1 MNAEQRRDPRFSMQ
15 RNESIDAELLVSNA
29 SESRIP
35 GRVVD
40 ISRRGA
46 KFEFDGTLPSDDS
59 ALLRLKC
66 EKVNWEVEIPGTI
79 HWKHPNR
86 SDGWWVGCSFQKA
99 VQPVALER
107 LASAGIIDRR
117 SEDRR
122 TINTDVQVKL
132 ELRED
137 QQGARLV
144 DISHGGFK
152 LWLPRAVNAGERIVL
167 TCFND
172 LKTDFKSVGRTC
184 WTKSTGD
191 GFFVGCSFVH
201 RDGYQNLMQAMG
213 LQTEASSPVLHRP
226 PKLVQTL
233 SLAAGIAAVA
243 FGIHQLLNF

>member
-1 MNAEQRRDPRFSMQ
+1 MNAEQRHNPRFSMQ

-107 LASAGIIDRR
+107 LAMQGLSIVAVKTAVQSTQMSR
-117 SEDRR
+117 SSWNCVKINKEHVSSTFR
-122 TINTDVQVKL
+122 T
-132 ELRED
+132 
-137 QQGARLV
+137 V
-144 DISHGGFK
+144 DSSCGYRVRSM
-152 LWLPRAVNAGERIVL
+152 RASG
-167 TCFND
+167 
-172 LKTDFKSVGRTC
+172 
-184 WTKSTGD
+184 
-191 GFFVGCSFVH
+191 
-201 RDGYQNLMQAMG
+201 
-213 LQTEASSPVLHRP
+213 SS
-226 PKLVQTL
+226 
-233 SLAAGIAAVA
+233 
-243 FGIHQLLNF
+243 